1 MKEKE
6 KKVIEKY
13 LNGQASDEEK
23 TWVESFF
30 ANGEKN
36 HLLRQHLEETWDNID
51 SEHVAYVPDLTHILQ
66 NIHKNINTENK
77 SHHINPVRKIISVYT
92 RVAAVL
98 LFPLIAAGLF
108 FMHKLTSIPPAG
120 DKTTVASIYAPLG
133 SRVSFVLPDST
144 NGMLNS
150 GSKLSYLLPF
160 SNKRNVNLEGEAWFE
175 VKKDASHPFEI
186 KAGSSTVSVVGTC
199 FNLSAY
205 PTEDYVE
212 VVLLEGKVNFLAGK
226 SGEKTAVLP
235 SERLVY
241 HNGETVKSVTD
252 PEKYKA
258 WTEGKLVFR
267 NEPMSEVARR
277 IERWY
282 NVKMNLADKELQKY
296 SFRAT
301 FEDDSLEDVL
311 RYICLTSPIRYSI
324 TPSKLLPDGTY
335 DKETV
340 TIYLDKR

>member
-6 KKVIEKY
+6 KEIIERYIK
-13 LNGQASDEEK
+13 NQVNDEEK
-23 TWVESFF
+23 AWVESLF
-30 ANGEKN
+30 ATGEKN
-36 HLLRQHLEETWDNID
+36 YLLRRYMEENWNNID
-51 SEHVAYVPDLTHILQ
+51 SEHTTFVPDLGNILHD
-66 NIHKNINTENK
+66 IHKKIKTQK
-77 SHHINPVRKIISVYT
+77 SERLSPARKIISVYT

-98 LFPLIAAGLF
+98 LFPLIAAGLIYIQYS
-108 FMHKLTSIPPAG
+108 KRITPAADIKSI
-120 DKTTVASIYAPLG
+120 ASIYAPLG

-144 NGMLNS
+144 KGMLNS
-150 GSKLSYLLPF
+150 GSKLSYALPF
-160 SNKRNVNLEGEAWFE
+160 SGKRNVNLEGEAWFE

-186 KAGSSTVSVVGTC
+186 KAGASTVNVVGTC

-212 VVLLEGKVNFLAGK
+212 VVLQEGEVNFSSSK
-226 SGEKTAVLP
+226 NKDKISVFP

-241 HNGETVKSVTD
+241 HNGEAVKNVAD

-282 NVKMNLADKELQKY
+282 NIKMNLADKELQKY

-324 TPSKLLPDGTY
+324 TPSQLLPDGTY
-335 DKETV
+335 EKETV
-340 TIYLDKR
+340 TIYLDKK